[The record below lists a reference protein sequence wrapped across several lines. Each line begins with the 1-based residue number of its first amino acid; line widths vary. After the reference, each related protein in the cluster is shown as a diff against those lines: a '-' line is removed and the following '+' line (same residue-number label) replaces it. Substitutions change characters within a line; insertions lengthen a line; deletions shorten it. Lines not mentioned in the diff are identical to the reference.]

1 MSAKKQETQSEIKTV
16 IKSENT
22 GKRKVKDSDVERN
35 FRIVGKGAIKRV
47 DPWTTIVPFIAIA
60 VLCIFFFTEPDGST
74 EVIGNIRS
82 FLGDSFGSYY
92 LIIGLGVL
100 LVSLWI
106 SYSRIGKIRLGG
118 QDAKPKYKFWKWGA
132 MVFTCGLAADIL
144 FYSLC
149 EWIYYSQESH
159 VQALGAMEDW
169 APTFPLFHW
178 GPIPWAFYAVLAAA
192 FGFMLH
198 VRGKKKQKFSEACRP
213 ILGSYTDKAPGK
225 LIDVLAVV
233 ALIAGTA
240 TTFSV
245 ATPLLTEALSD
256 LFGIE
261 SSKYITIAILLITC
275 CLYTFSVMKGLKG
288 ISMSAQLCMY
298 FFIFLLAYVFL
309 FGGQA
314 RFIVETGLQS
324 MGNMV
329 QNFFGLSTYADPLR
343 ENNFPQNWTIFYW
356 AYWMVWCVASP
367 FFMGQISKGRTVKQ
381 TIMGTYAFGLL
392 STFVSFIILGN
403 FGLGQQLTG
412 KFDGIGLY
420 NTCENLYQTVIGII
434 HTLPVPQLVLIVLI
448 VSMIAFYST
457 SFDSITLVASQYSY
471 KEFEGDEEPSKKAR
485 LFWALLLI
493 LLPIGLIFSD
503 SSMANMQ
510 SVSIIA
516 AFPIALVIIL
526 IIAAF
531 IKDARK
537 YANEIHLP
545 E

>member
-16 IKSENT
+16 VKSENT

-213 ILGSYTDKAPGK
+213 ILGNYTDKAPGK

-309 FGGQA
+309 FGGQT

-329 QNFFGLSTYADPLR
+329 QNFFGLSTYADPMR

-392 STFVSFIILGN
+392 STFSSFIILGN

-420 NTCENLYQTVIGII
+420 TTCENLYQTVIGII
-434 HTLPVPQLVLIVLI
+434 HTLPVPQLVLIALI

>member
-1 MSAKKQETQSEIKTV
+1 MSNKSNPKQTNSAPAEGKLGSTMTAK
-16 IKSENT
+16 
-22 GKRKVKDSDVERN
+22 GGLKR
-35 FRIVGKGAIKRV
+35 I
-47 DPWTTIVPFIAIA
+47 DPWTTVVPFIAIA
-60 VLCIFFFTEPDGST
+60 VLCIFFFTKPEGST
-74 EVIGNIRS
+74 EVIDKIRG

-100 LVSLWI
+100 IVSLWI

-118 QDAKPKYKFWKWGA
+118 QDAKPKFKFWKWGA

-144 FYSLC
+144 FYSFC

-159 VQALGAMEDW
+159 VQDLGTTQEW
-169 APTFPLFHW
+169 AQTFTLFHW

-198 VRGKKKQKFSEACRP
+198 VRGKKKQKYSEACRP
-213 ILGSYTDKAPGK
+213 ILGKWTDKAPGK

-233 ALIAGTA
+233 ALIAGCA

-245 ATPLLTEALSD
+245 ATPLLSEALSD

-261 SSKYITIAILLITC
+261 SSKYITIGILLLTC
-275 CLYTFSVMKGLKG
+275 CLYTISVMRGLKG
-288 ISMSAQLCMY
+288 ISMSAQICMIL
-298 FFIFLLAYVFL
+298 FIALLAYVFF
-309 FGGQA
+309 FGGQT
-314 RFIVETGLQS
+314 RYIVETGVQS
-324 MGNMV
+324 LGNMV
-329 QNFFGLSTYADPLR
+329 QNFFGLSTYTDALR

-367 FFMGQISKGRTVKQ
+367 FFMGSISKGRTVKQ
-381 TIMGTYAFGLL
+381 VIMGTYIFGLL

-403 FGLGQQLTG
+403 FGMGQQLTG
-412 KFDGIGLY
+412 KFDAIGLY
-420 NTCENLYQTVIGII
+420 TTCENLYQTVVAII

-448 VSMIAFYST
+448 ISMIAFYST

-516 AFPIALVIIL
+516 AFPIALVIVL

-531 IKDARK
+531 IKDAK
-537 YANEIHLP
+537 MYANEIHLP